1 MHAQHLRPD
10 KPSVYG
16 DLPGQMALD
25 TAPLVLVAE
34 DDPTMAEEME
44 RALTADGY
52 DVIVVEDGKSLLEY
66 LSAASRH
73 PGSVDLPD
81 VIVTDVRMPRCDG
94 LSAIEVLRSHDHY
107 TPVVFISAF
116 ADAAMAE
123 AARRLGACLLPKP
136 FAMSSLRA
144 QVGLA
149 APVP

>member
-1 MHAQHLRPD
+1 MYGQPTTPDRHAPFH
-10 KPSVYG
+10 

-44 RALTADGY
+44 SVLSADGY

-66 LSAASRH
+66 LSAASLH

-94 LSAIEVLRSHDHY
+94 LSAIEVLRSHDSY

-116 ADAAMAE
+116 ADAAMDE
-123 AARRLGACLLPKP
+123 AARRLGASLLPKP
-136 FAMSSLRA
+136 FAMSSLREK
-144 QVGLA
+144 VELA
-149 APVP
+149 APTL